1 MYVGVGAS
9 RVRKL
14 FARART
20 HKNGCIIFI
29 DEIDAIGKKRANG
42 NEGSSERDT
51 TLNQLLVEI
60 DGFSSDDNILVF
72 GATNLVKNLDSALLR
87 SGRFDKKVY
96 FDPPNKQERIKLFE
110 LYMKNVE
117 KTKDVCYEKLAELTS
132 GLNGADVANICN
144 QSKINA
150 IQEHIKLNDEDS
162 EIREISMNNIN
173 KAIDEVMIG
182 REKPERKMEK
192 GERERVAHHEAG
204 HAIMSFILKDS
215 SHPIKVSIL
224 PRGEN
229 ALGFSQPKPEDRKLY
244 TQNYL
249 LAQICVLLGG
259 RVAEKIIYGNY
270 SSGASD
276 DIERATTIVKHW
288 FLTWGMDNSSGALN
302 YLELDQNKISEDM
315 INKIR
320 IFIKDAEKFTYNIL
334 NSNKEYIISLAKLL
348 LNKETIIYSD
358 ISELLPKELENKIET
373 IDF

>member
-1 MYVGVGAS
+1 MS
-9 RVRKL
+9 KL
-14 FARART
+14 AISN
-20 HKNGCIIFI
+20 NG
-29 DEIDAIGKKRANG
+29 
-42 NEGSSERDT
+42 
-51 TLNQLLVEI
+51 LNNTA
-60 DGFSSDDNILVF
+60 NILEKLKSKPV
-72 GATNLVKNLDSALLR
+72 LMPKEDVKIVITTQPKGTASASTVTIGQKTKLSADMDNGEKAKAALELLR
-87 SGRFDKKVY
+87 QRKITGVSEKFPEQKVEFMEPKAPVIETKKPIIKKLTAKKVGL
-96 FDPPNKQERIKLFE
+96 EE
-110 LYMKNVE
+110 E
-117 KTKDVCYEKLAELTS
+117 S
-132 GLNGADVANICN
+132 GIEG
-144 QSKINA
+144 
-150 IQEHIKLNDEDS
+150 E
-162 EIREISMNNIN
+162 
-173 KAIDEVMIG
+173 MIPVVG
-182 REKPERKMEK
+182 EQGLEMVLEK

-276 DIERATTIVKHW
+276 DIEKATTIVKHW

-320 IFIKDAEKFTYNIL
+320 TFIKDAEKFTYNIL